1 MCHTLSRRLVIGLSS
16 LLLIASTSRSVPA
29 DVTPANRGQPVAVRW
44 WGQAMVSIETYW
56 NLTIV
61 IDPFSTSIGYADPEI
76 GGDLVL
82 ITHEHADHR
91 NAKLVQG
98 EPVVVHG
105 LNAEGEV
112 RPLHQVLDRLPNNA
126 KPTWSDARLRIARS
140 PHAVVVTSIAAWHDD
155 QQGTKRGADTLFLIE
170 VDGLRIVH
178 CGDLGQQQLTDKQ
191 LPQLGKVDL
200 LIIPVGGVYTVDGP
214 QAVALIKQIGPR
226 TVMPIHYKTP
236 DLRINLQPVHLFLD
250 AIGSEYEVLRPLGN
264 TFAMRAQ
271 GPDEPTSRRVV
282 LPGYVPWAM
291 PEEWSEL
298 FARKEAASRASQQV
312 FAPLSAKQMNFRPSN
327 GTHTPR
333 WNAEHM
339 MGRELVFFT
348 QIFAAVDPALAP
360 IDLNPKQMPPDYVA
374 AHPDWTGAEEARQ
387 MERVTAF
394 TRRFAYLLD
403 GLDLDEQAPGSR
415 WTPRGLLEQMD
426 RHYSEHTANVQ
437 KKFDLPDFPR
447 E

>member
-1 MCHTLSRRLVIGLSS
+1 MNRPLYRRLVLGLSC
-16 LLLIASTSRSVPA
+16 LLSIAGVSSSVRA
-29 DVTPANRGQPVAVRW
+29 DVGKPVAVRW

-61 IDPFSTSIGYADPEI
+61 IDPFSTNIGYADPKI

-82 ITHEHADHR
+82 ITHEHADHS
-91 NAKLVQG
+91 NAKLVRG
-98 EPVVVHG
+98 EPVVIHG
-105 LNAEGEV
+105 LNDEGAV
-112 RPLHQVLDRLPNNA
+112 RRVHHVLDRLPNSA
-126 KPTWSDARLRIARS
+126 MPTWKDARLRIARS
-140 PHAVVVTSIAAWHDD
+140 PHAVVVTTIPAWHDNE
-155 QQGTKRGADTLFLIE
+155 QGDKRGAVAMFLIE

-178 CGDLGQQQLTDKQ
+178 CGDLGQHRLTDEQ
-191 LPQLGKVDL
+191 LSQLGRIDL

-214 QAVALIKQIGPR
+214 QATEIVKQVQPR

-236 DLRINLQPVHLFLD
+236 DLTINLQPVHLFLD
-250 AIGSEYEVLRPLGN
+250 AIGSEYEAVRPRGN

-271 GPDEPTSRRVV
+271 GFEDTVSRQMM
-282 LPGYVPWAM
+282 LPGYVPWTM
-291 PEEWSEL
+291 PDELSQL

-348 QIFAAVDPALAP
+348 QIFAAVDPAFTP

-403 GLDLDEQAPGSR
+403 GLDLDEKAPGSR

-426 RHYSEHTANVQ
+426 RHYSEHTANVK
-437 KKFDLPDFPR
+437 KKFDLPDFPK